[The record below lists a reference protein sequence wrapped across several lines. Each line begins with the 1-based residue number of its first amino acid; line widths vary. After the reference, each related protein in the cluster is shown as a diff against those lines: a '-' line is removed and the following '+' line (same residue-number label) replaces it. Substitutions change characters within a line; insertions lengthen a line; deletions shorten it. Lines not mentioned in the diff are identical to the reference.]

1 MNMKD
6 FTVGFELDDTG
17 LMTEEAKRALKDAAD
32 RVTLEAKTRLENELR
47 DIKET
52 EKNVLARER
61 AEDVARRLAAYKEAG
76 LTEEQAWEL
85 VKQEAMMLP
94 YAGRCCV

>member
-1 MNMKD
+1 MTTELVKD
-6 FTVGFELDDTG
+6 YEIDHTG
-17 LMTEEAKRALKDAAD
+17 LLTEEARRAFHDKCDEIDL
-32 RVTLEAKTRLENELR
+32 RAKNEKENELR
-47 DIKET
+47 DIKEA

-61 AEDVARRLAAYKEAG
+61 AEEVARRLAAYKEAG

-94 YAGRCCV
+94 YAGRNCV

>member
-6 FTVGFELDDTG
+6 FTIGYELDDTG

-47 DIKET
+47 DIKEE
-52 EKNVLARER
+52 EKNALARER
-61 AEDVARRLAAYKEAG
+61 AEEVARRLAAYKEAG

>member
-6 FTVGFELDDTG
+6 FTIGFELDDTG

-47 DIKET
+47 DIKEA

-61 AEDVARRLAAYKEAG
+61 AEEVARRLAAYKEAG

-94 YAGRCCV
+94 YVGRCCV

>member
-1 MNMKD
+1 MTTEFVKGYEID
-6 FTVGFELDDTG
+6 HTG
-17 LMTEEAKRALKDAAD
+17 LLTEEARRAFHDKCDEIDL
-32 RVTLEAKTRLENELR
+32 RAKNEKENELR
-47 DIKET
+47 DIKEA

-61 AEDVARRLAAYKEAG
+61 AEEVARRLAAYKEAG

-94 YAGRCCV
+94 YAGRNCV

>member
-6 FTVGFELDDTG
+6 FTIGFELDDTG

-32 RVTLEAKTRLENELR
+32 RVTLEAKTHLENELH
-47 DIKET
+47 DIKEA

-61 AEDVARRLAAYKEAG
+61 AEEVARRLSAYKEAG
-76 LTEEQAWEL
+76 LTDEQAWEL
-85 VKQEAMMLP
+85 VKQDAMVLP

>member
-6 FTVGFELDDTG
+6 FTIGFELDDTG

-32 RVTLEAKTRLENELR
+32 RVTLEAKTRLENELH
-47 DIKET
+47 DIKEA

-61 AEDVARRLAAYKEAG
+61 AEEVARRLTAYKEAG

-85 VKQEAMMLP
+85 VKQEAMMIP
-94 YAGRCCV
+94 YVSRCCV

>member
-17 LMTEEAKRALKDAAD
+17 LMTEEAKRAFKDAAD
-32 RVTLEAKTRLENELR
+32 KITLDAKNRLENELR

-61 AEDVARRLAAYKEAG
+61 AEHVARSMAAYKEAG

>member
-6 FTVGFELDDTG
+6 FTIGFELDDTG

-32 RVTLEAKTRLENELR
+32 RVTLEAKTRLENELH
-47 DIKET
+47 DIKEA

-61 AEDVARRLAAYKEAG
+61 AEEVARRLAAYKEAG

-85 VKQEAMMLP
+85 VKQEAMIAP
-94 YAGRCCV
+94 YRLGCSA

>member
-6 FTVGFELDDTG
+6 FTISFEIDDTG
-17 LMTEEAKRALKDAAD
+17 LITEEAKRQLKIAAD
-32 RVTLEAKTRLENELR
+32 RINEQARTALENELN
-47 DIKET
+47 DIKER
-52 EKNVLARER
+52 EKNILAHSR
-61 AEDVARRLAAYKEAG
+61 AENVARSLSAYKEAG
-76 LTEEQAWEL
+76 LTDDQAWEL